1 MTLEELKSRCEE
13 EEIQY
18 AYAAFQKAVSPPHL
32 VALETE
38 TDNFMA
44 DNKVFSRKGRIQLDL
59 TMDYIDFDLIDK
71 VENKILYDVCWNKT
85 DTTYVSDEKIW
96 QISYFFEI

>member
-1 MTLEELKSRCEE
+1 MTLEDLDTRCKQ

-18 AYAAFQKAVSPPHL
+18 AYGAFQEPVSPPHL

-59 TMDYIDFDLIDK
+59 TMDYMDFGLIDK
-71 VENKILYDVCWNKT
+71 VENKRKRGILKWQEKQKT
-85 DTTYVSDEKIW
+85 RLNLD
-96 QISYFFEI
+96 